1 MQEIKTISDYLK
13 TFSRGIGERVVSQF
27 PPLHKPGDP
36 CSPYLQRLKRRPFPG
51 QELAIMG
58 IVKAWETRSSASAI
72 AECGTG
78 KTLIALASM
87 FAHAQGRAFTA
98 IAMVPPQLVLK
109 WARECFLTLP
119 AVRVF
124 LIDGVR
130 NGVGSNG
137 YSGVNEVRL
146 RDGHVRREGLK
157 TSLSDLRLAKQFRSA
172 RERWQALCP
181 GPAIFIVSRE
191 RAKLGYFWRHAYKV
205 ARCGPVCGAVVNP
218 DTGRPILT
226 TEDQLRTPDFR
237 KAKHAELVA
246 PDPEAPEKSRRTF
259 FSPLWQAD
267 GNRVRRAAPV
277 EFIGRYLKRFFDYA
291 IADEMHELAND
302 TAQGQAL
309 GTLAASSKRTLAL
322 TGTFSG
328 GYADEAFNN
337 LFRLNPAKMLAAGF
351 EYSPAGLRSFS
362 ETYGVLE
369 QITTI
374 EPADN
379 ACSEARVTK
388 QVKRR
393 PGASPLLFG
402 HFLMDTA
409 AFLSLEDIAEALP
422 AYQEEVLPI
431 DMDPVLKVAYSKL
444 EGDIKEALREYP
456 RNPSVLSVG
465 MNALLLYPDRPFGM
479 GDLTASVQDP
489 ETGEREKVVIS
500 HPADLDRRLTYAKE
514 RRLLEEVRAELANG
528 RKCQIFA
535 VYTQKRDVT
544 RRLQDL
550 LGNNGIRVEVLT
562 TDVPPERREV
572 WYENKLRDG
581 MQVCI
586 AHPRLVMTGLD
597 LLEMPSIF
605 FYESGYSTHVLRQAS
620 RRSWRIGQKK
630 SVHVCYM
637 AYADTAQERCL
648 RLMGKKM
655 LVSLALEGKLASH
668 GLTAMEEDD
677 DLLTALARELV
688 TEKGIGECAAAVW
701 KTLQRESTT
710 IVKTMPEIPAACS
723 PDPEQELLE
732 LLPLVAAE
740 AFVSRAT
747 RRATKNDLQLAF
759 AFQ

>member
-1 MQEIKTISDYLK
+1 MQAIQTISDYLK
-13 TFSRGIGERVVSQF
+13 TFSAQIGERVVSQF

-36 CSPYLQRLKRRPFPG
+36 SSSFIQQLKRRPFPG

-78 KTLIALASM
+78 KTLIALGSM

-98 IAMVPPQLVLK
+98 IAMAPPQLVLK

-119 AVRVF
+119 GVRVF

-130 NGVGSNG
+130 NGIGSNG
-137 YSGVNEVRL
+137 HCGVNEVRL
-146 RDGHVRREGLK
+146 RDGQVRREGLK
-157 TSLSDLRLAKQFRSA
+157 TSLSDLRLAKQYRSA
-172 RERWQALCP
+172 RARWQALCP

-191 RAKLGYFWRHAYKV
+191 RAKLGYFWRHAYQV

-218 DTGRPILT
+218 DTGKPILT
-226 TEDQLRTPDFR
+226 AEDQLRSPDFR

-246 PDPEAPEKSRRTF
+246 PDGEMPEKSRRTF

-267 GNRVRRAAPV
+267 GKRIRRVAPV

-291 IADEMHELAND
+291 VADEMHECAND

-309 GTLAASSKRTLAL
+309 GTLAASAKRTLAL

-351 EYSPAGLRSFS
+351 EYSQAGVRSFS

-369 QITTI
+369 RITTI

-388 QVKRR
+388 QVKRK

-409 AFLSLEDIAEALP
+409 ALLSLEDISEALP
-422 AYQEEVLPI
+422 PYHEEVLAVE
-431 DMDPVLKVAYSKL
+431 MDPILKSAYCKL
-444 EGDIKEALREYP
+444 EEDIKLALKEY
-456 RNPSVLSVG
+456 RGSQSVLSVA

-500 HPADLDRRLTYAKE
+500 CPADLDRKLTYAKE
-514 RRLLEEVRAELANG
+514 RRLLEEVRAELAHG

-544 RRLQDL
+544 QRLKEL
-550 LGNNGIRVEVLT
+550 LEREGIRAEVLT
-562 TDVPPERREV
+562 TAVPPERREA
-572 WYENKLRDG
+572 WYEDKLKHG
-581 MQVCI
+581 MQVSI

-630 SVHVCYM
+630 PVRVCYM
-637 AYADTAQERCL
+637 AYANTAQERCL

-668 GLTAMEEDD
+668 GLTAMEQDD

-701 KTLQRESTT
+701 KTLQRETGM
-710 IVKTMPEIPAACS
+710 VKPMPEIPAACP
-723 PDPEQELLE
+723 PDQEQELSD

-740 AFVSRAT
+740 AAGLPPAALQAT
-747 RRATKNDLQLAF
+747 GNQLQLAF
-759 AFQ
+759 AF